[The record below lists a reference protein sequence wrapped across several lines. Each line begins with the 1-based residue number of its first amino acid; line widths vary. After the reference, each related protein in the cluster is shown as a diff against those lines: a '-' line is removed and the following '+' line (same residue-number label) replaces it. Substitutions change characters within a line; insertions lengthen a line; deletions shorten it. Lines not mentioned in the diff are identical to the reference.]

1 MRGCEDSVV
10 QAFAYL
16 WSFKSTTNTLRWV
29 HLKALA
35 CTWGHAYANF
45 AIYWRDNA
53 ILIYDAKLI
62 INSRLAGSAW
72 FSL

>member
-16 WSFKSTTNTLRWV
+16 WSFSSTTITLHLV

-45 AIYWRDNA
+45 AIYSRDNA

-62 INSRLAGSAW
+62 VNSPLPGGTW
-72 FSL
+72 FPL